1 MAPTDHLHVTT
12 PLRESIPLSKL
23 AGTKVYL
30 KLECS
35 QPTASFKIR
44 GIGNFCKTWVERGC
58 KHFVTSSD
66 STKAAKEL
74 VKNNPEW
81 VYVPPF
87 DDPLIWEG
95 HMSLVREIKDQ
106 MASKPGAIAL
116 SVGGGGM
123 LCGVIQGLREVG
135 WDDVP
140 VVALETKGA
149 QSLNASLAAGK
160 LVTLPQI
167 TSVATTLGVSVVAA
181 ETLKLA
187 QEHPTL
193 SVVITDQ
200 EAVEAI
206 EKFVVASQF
215 NGPRFTDDAE
225 LMGITFLFSA
235 WHFSGLNARFFP
247 PLTDD
252 EKILVEP
259 ACGAALAI
267 VYGGKVQKLQAEG
280 KLTAQLDSLVVIVCG
295 GNNITLAQLK
305 HLKAQLGLSKDEQ
318 WDDDVEE
325 SHIAMALWSSRN
337 KGGHFRASFHHQPYA
352 Y

>member
-44 GIGNFCKTWVERGC
+44 GIGNFCKTWVEQGC
-58 KHFVTSSD
+58 KHFVTSSAGNAGLAVAY
-66 STKAAKEL
+66 SARMLGIPATIYVPSCTPAFTIERLKE
-74 VKNNPEW
+74 EGSS
-81 VYVPPF
+81 VYVEGEVSVETVGWEQTSKDLQFGSPP
-87 DDPLIWEG
+87 PSLPSREG

-106 MASKPGAIAL
+106 MASKPAAIAL

-206 EKFVVASQF
+206 EKFV
-215 NGPRFTDDAE
+215 
-225 LMGITFLFSA
+225 
-235 WHFSGLNARFFP
+235 
-247 PLTDD
+247 DD

-267 VYGGKVQKLQAEG
+267 VYSGKVQKLQAEG
-280 KLTAQLDSLVVIVCG
+280 KLTPQLDSLVVIVCG
-295 GNNITLAQLK
+295 GNNITLAHDGYIQVVL
-305 HLKAQLGLSKDEQ
+305 HL
-318 WDDDVEE
+318 
-325 SHIAMALWSSRN
+325 
-337 KGGHFRASFHHQPYA
+337 
-352 Y
+352 